1 MSEERSSYARPGRV
15 IVVGAGVIGLMCAR
29 ELMRAGARVTI
40 VDRGRAGGESSWAG
54 GGILSPL
61 IPWRCAEVLR
71 PLVRWSQAHYPALM
85 RELVPRGPDPQWTR
99 SGLLIL
105 DPEEEVGAGV
115 GEIVAGVRLRALAPW
130 LGRQFSGPAVWLP
143 EVAQVRN
150 PRLNAALVAALRAG
164 GAELREACTV
174 RGFQTA
180 GGRLAAV
187 VTDQGVLDADCCV
200 VAAGAWSGELLS
212 GTGVELPITPVRGQ
226 MVLLRTGA
234 PPVDRIVVRAGCYL
248 IPRRDGRVLVGS
260 TMESVGFDKSVTGQA
275 RKLLCEAART
285 LVPVLGEAQV
295 EKHWAGLRPGT
306 ARGIPFIGPHPGI
319 EDLYVCA
326 GHHRNGL
333 TLAPASARLL
343 ADLVLERTGEFDP
356 APFRI
361 PRRARVGPA

>member
-1 MSEERSSYARPGRV
+1 MSAKYSSRACPRRV
-15 IVVGAGVIGLMCAR
+15 IVVGAGVLGLMCAR
-29 ELMRAGARVTI
+29 ELTRAGARVTI

-61 IPWRCAEVLR
+61 LPWRCAEALR
-71 PLVRWSQAHYPALM
+71 PLVRWSQARYPALM
-85 RELVPRGPDPQWTR
+85 RELAATGPDPQWTR

-105 DPEEEVGAGV
+105 DPDAAGAGV
-115 GEIVAGVRLRALAPW
+115 GNFVAGARLRALAPW
-130 LGRQFSGPAVWLP
+130 LAPQFSGPAVWLP

-150 PRLNAALVAALRAG
+150 PRLTAALVAALRAG
-164 GAELREACTV
+164 GAELREACAV
-174 RGFQTA
+174 RGFQTS

-187 VTDQGVLDADCCV
+187 VTDQGVLETDCCV

-226 MVLLRTGA
+226 MLLLHAGA
-234 PPVDRIVVRAGCYL
+234 PPVDRIVLQAGRYL

-260 TMESVGFDKSVTGQA
+260 TLESVGFDKSVTGRA
-275 RKLLCEAART
+275 RTLLRDAART
-285 LVPVLGEAQV
+285 LVPALGEARV

-306 ARGIPFIGPHPGI
+306 AQGIPFIDRHPGI
-319 EDLYVCA
+319 EALYVCA

-343 ADLVLERTGEFDP
+343 ADLVLERTGVFDP

-361 PRRARVGPA
+361 SIGARAAIA